1 MSGGESR
8 ERRSMQGAAPFI
20 ALAAGAAYEEY
31 IARCYLPEAA
41 GSHRGL
47 AQELSYLR
55 RHILPA
61 FGATPMSQISKAQIL
76 HWVRSMRLAGY
87 RPGTVN
93 RALNLFKATMS
104 KAVEWEVVGME
115 RNPARG
121 VKNLPDH
128 ARKERFITPREASDL
143 IAALRLS
150 ENQMLFP
157 FVGFLLLTGA
167 RKSEAA
173 SMRWED
179 VRLESGAWTIPLSKS
194 GKPRHVPLSQGAVRM
209 MHDARVIIERSQL
222 RRSVY
227 VFPNPKTGK
236 PFRDLFHGWDAARRR
251 AGLQDVRLHDLRH
264 SYASA
269 LVNSGRSIYEVQKLL
284 GHADVRTTER
294 YAHLSLNTL
303 MQGAEIV
310 QSHFG
315 LDKDET

>member
-1 MSGGESR
+1 MSGDEIRGR
-8 ERRSMQGAAPFI
+8 QSMEGAGPYK
-20 ALAAGAAYEEY
+20 ALAADAPYEEF
-31 IARCYLPEAA
+31 IARVYLPEAA

-47 AQELSYLR
+47 AQERSYFK
-55 RHILPA
+55 RHLLPA
-61 FGATPMSQISKAQIL
+61 FGATPMAQISKAQIL

-87 RPGTVN
+87 KPGTVN

-104 KAVEWEVVGME
+104 KAFEWEIAGME
-115 RNPARG
+115 RNPAHG

-128 ARKERFITPREASDL
+128 ARKERFLTPHEAGDL

-157 FVGFLLLTGA
+157 FIGFLLLTGA

-173 SMRWED
+173 WMRWGD
-179 VRLESGAWTIPLSKS
+179 VRMESGAWTIPLSKS
-194 GKPRHVPLSQGAVRM
+194 GKPRHVPLSGGAIRM
-209 MHDARVIIERSQL
+209 MHDAREIIARSQL

-236 PFRDLFHGWDAARRR
+236 PFRDVYHGWDAARRR

-269 LVNSGRSIYEVQKLL
+269 LVNAGRSIYEVQKLL

-303 MQGAEIV
+303 MKGAEQV
-310 QSHFG
+310 QSHFDLHKEEG
-315 LDKDET
+315 